1 MKSLKPKEE
10 VKIKHN
16 ILIKMLDEK
25 KGKLHLNLSHE
36 TMISK
41 LSTHQ
46 GGTLLI
52 LPRSILFK

>member
-25 KGKLHLNLSHE
+25 KRKTS
-36 TMISK
+36 
-41 LSTHQ
+41 
-46 GGTLLI
+46 
-52 LPRSILFK
+52 FKSFA